1 MKNFVGPSFWFWQLD
16 PCVWRRA
23 TLEADQGH
31 PIKVVVLRTGLSP
44 HVIRVWEKRYGAV
57 EPMRTPTNRRRYT
70 DADIERL
77 LLLQRATQIGRS
89 IGQIAQLPTETLRNL
104 VREDEAAS
112 LPPAPQPVSRPAP
125 LPTQSYLDACLNAV
139 EQLDSAA
146 FEAILMR
153 ARVALSQPAF
163 VEQLIAPL
171 MEAIGNLFHDG
182 SLRIMHEHMAS
193 AVVRNFLWSL
203 KSGVEQSSYAPMLI
217 VATPVGQWH
226 EIGALMVASTAS
238 AEGWDI
244 TYLGANLPAQEIAAA
259 VQQQSARVVALSLV
273 YPADDPHIR
282 QELAALR
289 RYVGPDVELLIGG
302 SGSAGYKDVLQD
314 IDAVCLDDI
323 AQLRTHLETL
333 RQQPRS

>member
-1 MKNFVGPSFWFWQLD
+1 MEP
-16 PCVWRRA
+16 
-23 TLEADQGH
+23 DQGH

-77 LLLQRATQIGRS
+77 LLLQRATRIGRS
-89 IGQIAQLPTETLRNL
+89 IGQIAHLPTETLRNL
-104 VREDEAAS
+104 VREDEEAS
-112 LPPAPQPVSRPAP
+112 LPSAPQPVSRSEP
-125 LPTQSYLDACLNAV
+125 LPTQSYLDGCLDAV
-139 EQLDSAA
+139 QQLDSFAL
-146 FEAILMR
+146 EVVLMR

-163 VEQLIAPL
+163 IEQLIVPL
-171 MEAIGNLFHDG
+171 MESIGDLFHDG

-193 AVVRNFLWSL
+193 AVVRSFLWSL
-203 KSGVEQSSYAPMLI
+203 KSSAEQSTYAPILI

-259 VQQQSARVVALSLV
+259 VQQQSAKVVALSLV
-273 YPADDPHIR
+273 YPADDPRIR
-282 QELAALR
+282 QELVALR
-289 RYVGPDVELLIGG
+289 RYVGPEVKLLIGG
-302 SGSAGYKDVLQD
+302 SGSAGYQDVLED

-323 AQLRTHLETL
+323 AQLRPHLSTL